1 MTSYMPIV
9 PSVPV
14 LTTQWENVYQD
25 STNMRESRATAINSQ
40 CVKESFRSYDM
51 GGGDV
56 SIDLPH
62 GPLLSH
68 CLVCLKIKKDNLPT
82 SASLERGWGYRA
94 INWYEQIASNS
105 SNQLRINGDML
116 LTRALAD
123 CETAEKRDALLELGG
138 SAYDGLKDGIIGDE
152 LVAYVHIY
160 LPFSNVSATRYI
172 PYDSMVL
179 NKPYSLRFNMR
190 PANELFSYAKLIK
203 STVEPTLPTKWGEI
217 YLMIQTA
224 QLAAGPSASIS
235 QVVGANGSSSYVYG
249 WSFPSYYYSP
259 PFTGSSD
266 PSNKIDIRLEQFR
279 NGSLSSIDI
288 YLERLTLGN
297 AAILGPPAIDANL
310 LIKGNSPYA
319 FVAYEDLKNVE
330 LTYGG
335 QCIYRSSDKSY
346 MLMGLS
352 EYTTETQFK
361 YTYPNMGFNMTL
373 GQPIHTGN
381 EKNVKWVHVQLS
393 QYNENFFT
401 NLVQS
406 GVSLVNN
413 MCSISFNTPPI
424 LELSNGDGS
433 GGKKPDPP
441 EIEIEP
447 SYRLVVRYN
456 YQAALT
462 TYKGETD
469 YTFLNPSSR
478 GPYTMAN

>member
-1 MTSYMPIV
+1 MPIV

-40 CVKESFRSYDM
+40 CVKEAFRSTDM
-51 GGGDV
+51 GGGDI

-68 CLVCLKIKKDNLPT
+68 CLVCLKLKTADLP
-82 SASLERGWGYRA
+82 AGAFLEAGWGYKA

-123 CETAEKRDALLELGG
+123 CETAEKRAALLQLGG
-138 SAYDGLKDGIIGDE
+138 PVYNGVPTSIKGEFLTAYI
-152 LVAYVHIY
+152 HIY
-160 LPFSNVSATRYI
+160 LPFSNISATRYL

-179 NKPYSLRFNMR
+179 NKPYSLRFNLR
-190 PANELFSYAKLIK
+190 ASNELFSIAKPLK
-203 STVEPTLPTKWGEI
+203 AAVEATLPTKWSEI

-249 WSFPSYYYSP
+249 WSFPSYYYSS
-259 PFTGSSD
+259 PFDGSSD
-266 PSNKIDIRLEQFR
+266 KSNKCEVRLESFR
-279 NGSLSSIDI
+279 NGSLSSMDI

-297 AAILGPPAIDANL
+297 AAATGPPAVEANL
-310 LIKGNSPYA
+310 TIKGNVPNA
-319 FVAYEDLKNVE
+319 FVAYEDLSNVE
-330 LTYGG
+330 ITYGG

-352 EYTTETQFK
+352 EYTTEPQFK
-361 YTYPNMGFNMTL
+361 YSFPNMGVDMAIDN
-373 GQPIHTGN
+373 PIFTQ
-381 EKNVKWVHVQLS
+381 EKTVKWVHVQLS

-413 MCSISFNTPPI
+413 MCSITFNTPDPS
-424 LELSNGDGS
+424 ELSNGTVGATS
-433 GGKKPDPP
+433 KPVPLAIDPAQK
-441 EIEIEP
+441 IK
-447 SYRLVVRYN
+447 YRLVVRYN

>member
-1 MTSYMPIV
+1 MK
-9 PSVPV
+9 
-14 LTTQWENVYQD
+14 
-25 STNMRESRATAINSQ
+25 A
-40 CVKESFRSYDM
+40 
-51 GGGDV
+51 
-56 SIDLPH
+56 
-62 GPLLSH
+62 
-68 CLVCLKIKKDNLPT
+68 
-82 SASLERGWGYRA
+82 
-94 INWYEQIASNS
+94 
-105 SNQLRINGDML
+105 
-116 LTRALAD
+116 
-123 CETAEKRDALLELGG
+123 
-138 SAYDGLKDGIIGDE
+138 
-152 LVAYVHIY
+152 
-160 LPFSNVSATRYI
+160 
-172 PYDSMVL
+172 
-179 NKPYSLRFNMR
+179 
-190 PANELFSYAKLIK
+190 ANELFSYARNIK
-203 STVEPTLPTKWGEI
+203 GPVESTLPTKWDEI

-224 QLAAGPSASIS
+224 QLAAGPSASIA
-235 QVVGANGSSSYVYG
+235 QVVSANGNSSYVYG

-259 PFTGSSD
+259 PFTGSDS

-297 AAILGPPAIDANL
+297 AAVVGPPQIDANL

-352 EYTTETQFK
+352 EYTTESQFK
-361 YTYPNMGFNMTL
+361 YTYPNMGWDMAFPE
-373 GQPIHTGN
+373 PIHTGN
-381 EKNVKWVHVQLS
+381 QKNVKWVHVQLS

-401 NLVQS
+401 NLLQS

-424 LELSNGDGS
+424 SELSNGDGS
-433 GGKKPDPP
+433 GNKKPVPP
-441 EIEIEP
+441 EIVTQP
-447 SYRLVVRYN
+447 TYRLVVRYN